1 MTIIEYVCCHDL
13 CGSVDCVSLILVT
26 LRGSFMA
33 SWHFGWKILQE
44 DAQLTSFHPTNDLRP
59 HPSVRPSVPR
69 LCIRPSRIRGF
80 LRAFGASSGW
90 CRQSR
95 RSRVRNSLFSRD
107 PNVPSIFLVSHL
119 TPPRQMTFTL
129 RSGNPVQLPMKG
141 NSMSFTKR
149 NMIM

>member
-59 HPSVRPSVPR
+59 HPSVRPSVRPST
-69 LCIRPSRIRGF
+69 LHSTFAHSGLPSRIRGF
-80 LRAFGASSGW
+80 LR
-90 CRQSR
+90 
-95 RSRVRNSLFSRD
+95 
-107 PNVPSIFLVSHL
+107 LVSAKAAFARAKL
-119 TPPRQMTFTL
+119 TLFPRSKCSLDFPCLTFDPSQTNDFYIEKWQPCTVADERKVATL
-129 RSGNPVQLPMKG
+129 YSC
-141 NSMSFTKR
+141 
-149 NMIM
+149 